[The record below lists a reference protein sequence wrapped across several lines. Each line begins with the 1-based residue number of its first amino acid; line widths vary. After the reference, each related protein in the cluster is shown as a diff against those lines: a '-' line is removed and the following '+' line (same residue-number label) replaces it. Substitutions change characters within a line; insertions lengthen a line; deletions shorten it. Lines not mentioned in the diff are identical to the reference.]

1 MNLSL
6 CCISKTLSD
15 NGHNFRTMTY
25 TQFAKLPFDIAI
37 RELSERI
44 LHNFK
49 MTLNTIRFCQLNGI
63 QGYRVSSSLAPVL
76 THKNVNLRI
85 ADLPNYSAIRAVCES
100 IKSVL
105 AAHPLRLSAH
115 PSEYITLSSD
125 NPDCIHNSIL
135 DLQQHAEVFDL
146 LGLPEDYRSP
156 LNIHVRQDG
165 DNQTIA
171 DKVLRVYDSLQDN
184 IRKRLVLENN
194 DNAKGVWGIKN
205 LIKYFHLSRGIPITY
220 DSLHHSILH
229 DDMSPEQAFNAAY
242 DTWPTT
248 PLFHYSEGID
258 GTRKHADMPVSIP
271 KNYGRDVYWD
281 VELKGKNLAINEIR
295 RLKALEDQ
303 SIC

>member
-15 NGHNFRTMTY
+15 NGHNFRSMTY
-25 TQFAKLPFDIAI
+25 TQFAKLPFDTAI

-49 MTLNTIRFCQLNGI
+49 MTLNTVRFCQLNDI

-85 ADLPNYSAIRAVCES
+85 ADLPNYAAIRSVCDS
-100 IKSVL
+100 IKNLL

-156 LNIHVRQDG
+156 LNIHVRKDQNPEEVFKTFAFNFEKL
-165 DNQTIA
+165 DNKI
-171 DKVLRVYDSLQDN
+171 K
-184 IRKRLVLENN
+184 KRLVLEVN
-194 DNAKGVWGIKN
+194 DNKNGTWNIYNLHKYFYKN
-205 LIKYFHLSRGIPITY
+205 LGIPVTF
-220 DSLHHSILH
+220 DSLHNQLCNNGES
-229 DDMSPEQAFNAAY
+229 EQKMFELAY
-242 DTWPTT
+242 STWNTV
-248 PLFHYSEGID
+248 PLFHFSEGIN
-258 GTRKHADMPVSIP
+258 GTRKHADYPCNIP
-271 KNYGRDVYWD
+271 NDFGHEVYWD
-281 VELKGKNLAINEIR
+281 CELKAKDLAIKKIR
-295 RLKALEDQ
+295 ELCALR
-303 SIC
+303 